1 MDYLPIIL
9 ICAKGIIACNVD
21 TAADRIPLE
30 ATNTPMACIREGQEK
45 LATLAISP
53 KEGET
58 FTIVCKLK
66 NRG

>member
-9 ICAKGIIACNVD
+9 ICAKGIIACNAD
-21 TAADRIPLE
+21 TAADKIPLD
-30 ATNTPMACIREGQEK
+30 ATNTPMSCLREGQEK
-45 LATLAISP
+45 LASLAIAP

-58 FTIVCKLK
+58 FAIVCKLK